1 MVDLEVNPDR
11 FAFIKE
17 KAKRGYQNFFMEQP
31 WEHGRY
37 EAEVILTNHRWLVTE
52 KIDAIDGNI
61 PFHYLSIYVYLTF
74 LFCCSLLKDL
84 TYTDLQ
90 AFIAPL
96 MKQVFLELLVMGNM
110 GKEDALALGN
120 MFVDI
125 VKPRVLRPSMFPER
139 RVIRLANQT
148 TYSFKKR
155 GPNPANPNSALYT
168 YYQVPFLSTFFS
180 FLIWVNYLGRT
191 TKRGYECIALCA
203 GSNMR

>member
-1 MVDLEVNPDR
+1 
-11 FAFIKE
+11 
-17 KAKRGYQNFFMEQP
+17 
-31 WEHGRY
+31 
-37 EAEVILTNHRWLVTE
+37 
-52 KIDAIDGNI
+52 
-61 PFHYLSIYVYLTF
+61 
-74 LFCCSLLKDL
+74 
-84 TYTDLQ
+84 
-90 AFIAPL
+90 

-203 GSNMR
+203 GSNMRWVGVLPIKDTRTAGYVFIRFFFSSLIYVTSPKKAIWCGVEWRLSMAHRDLDL